1 MAFIKW
7 VPYVLVV
14 LLVLVNGSYALYT
27 PPDSYLV
34 ACGSSRN
41 VTFQGHTFV
50 PDSQHSSLLLK
61 TGNSFVASS
70 NSSSAPFPIYQ
81 SARIFT
87 DKASYR
93 FEIQQEGR
101 HWVRLY
107 FFPLPNT
114 GHNLTSASMTVVTDD
129 FVLLNNVTF
138 RNYNGSYMFKEYAV
152 NVTSDT
158 LTLTF
163 IPSNGSVAFVNGI
176 EVVSM
181 PDELFVDQALA
192 LNPPAPFSGLSELAF
207 ETVYRLN
214 MGGPL
219 ITAQNDT
226 LGRTWEN
233 DLNYLHVNNSVFN
246 VSVSPSTI
254 KYPAGVTPETA
265 PNLVYATA
273 ETMGDPNV
281 GNPIFNITW
290 VFTVDPNFSYFI
302 RVHFCDII
310 SKSLNT
316 LVFNVFINS
325 DIALGSLDLSSSTNG
340 LAVPYYKDFI
350 SNASAGSKTLTVSVG
365 PDKMADITNA
375 TMNGLEIMKISN
387 SLKSLDGFSSVDYL
401 LPRSP
406 SEKNKVGII
415 VGSALGALA
424 AIALVGFCCCCL
436 VRHKSQSPQQGNSR
450 MPLSL
455 FGNSLTLTK
464 MSTTSQKSGTA
475 SCISL
480 TSTNLGRFFSF
491 QEILDGTN
499 KFDEKLLLGVGGFGR
514 VYKGTLEDGTDV
526 AVKRGNP
533 RSEQGLAEFR
543 TEIEMLSKLRHR
555 HLVSLIG
562 YCDER
567 SEMILVYEYMAN
579 GPLRSHLYGTDL
591 PPLSWKQ
598 RLEICIGAARG
609 LHYLHTGA
617 AQSIIHRDVK
627 TTNILLDENFVAK
640 VADFGLSKTGPA
652 LDQTHVSTA
661 VKGSF
666 GYLDPEY
673 FRRQQLTEKS
683 DVYSFGVVLMEVL
696 CTRPALNPVLPR
708 EQVNIAEWAMSWQKK
723 GMLDQIMDQ
732 NLAGKV
738 NLASLKKFGETAEK
752 CLAEYGVERPSM
764 GDVLWNLEYALQ
776 LQETSSALTEPED
789 NSTNHI
795 IGIQLTPVNHFDNS
809 VSMIEGRNSC
819 TVDDP
824 EDAATSAVFSQLNP
838 LAVAVQPQAETSK
851 LATGLDQNT
860 PPKFDFATDLFDP
873 DENGSEAAG
882 ASADVITGQNFSSFG
897 RFEDAYGNYVVL
909 DFGYNFVIIVS
920 AVAEASIAEIEKKD
934 TPNTASGF
942 CNFSNPRMFVLFC
955 YVNTILPDP
964 VKWIS
969 SDQCGVSICYAST
982 SAGHAGTAIV
992 SSNCCRLAAAKS
1004 AGGDP
1009 VYPCGVQQHQQ
1020 QLTMLAQK
1028 SLF

>member
-1 MAFIKW
+1 MAKMKMMKW
-7 VPYVLVV
+7 VPFVLIVFLF
-14 LLVLVNGSYALYT
+14 LLDGSFGLFG
-27 PPDSYLV
+27 PSDNYLI
-34 ACGSSRN
+34 ACGSSQN
-41 VTFQGHTFV
+41 ITFQGRTFV
-50 PDSQHSSLLLK
+50 PDAVHSSLVLK
-61 TGNSFVASS
+61 TGNSIVASS
-70 NSSSAPFPIYQ
+70 NSSVPFPIYQ

-87 DKASYR
+87 EKASYK
-93 FEIQQEGR
+93 FEIEQEGR

-107 FFPLPNT
+107 FSPPSNA
-114 GHNLTSASMTVVTDD
+114 GHNLKSASLTVVTDD
-129 FVLLNNVTF
+129 FVLLNNFTF
-138 RNYNGSYMFKEYAV
+138 SNYNGSYMFKEYSV

-163 IPSNGSVAFVNGI
+163 IPRNGSVVFVNAI
-176 EVVSM
+176 EVVSV
-181 PDELFVDQALA
+181 PNELIVDQALG
-192 LNPPAPFSGLSELAF
+192 LNPSAPFSGLSELAF

-219 ITAQNDT
+219 LTGQNDT

-233 DLNYLHVNNSVFN
+233 DLKYLHVNSSVFN
-246 VSVSPSTI
+246 VSVNPGTI
-254 KYPAGVTPETA
+254 KYPAGLTPEIA
-265 PNLVYATA
+265 PNWVYATA
-273 ETMGDPNV
+273 EMMGDANVPNT
-281 GNPIFNITW
+281 NFNVTW
-290 VFTVDPNFSYFI
+290 VFPVDPSFNYFI
-302 RVHFCDII
+302 RVHFCDIM
-310 SKSLNT
+310 SESLNS
-316 LVFNVFINS
+316 LVFNLYINA
-325 DIALGSLDLSSSTNG
+325 DIALRSLDLSTLTGG
-340 LAVPYYKDFI
+340 LAVPYYKDFV
-350 SNASAGSKTLTVSVG
+350 SNASADSNTLTVSVG
-365 PDKMADITNA
+365 PDTMADRRNA

-387 SLKSLDGFSSVDYL
+387 AFKSLDGLSSVESL
-401 LPRSP
+401 LPSSP
-406 SEKNKVGII
+406 SNKKKIGII
-415 VGSALGALA
+415 IVVVVGAVAV
-424 AIALVGFCCCCL
+424 ITLVGLCCCCL
-436 VRHKSQSPQQGNSR
+436 MRRKSQATQQGHPWL
-450 MPLSL
+450 PLPL
-455 FGNSLTLTK
+455 HGNSQTMTK

-480 TSTNLGRFFSF
+480 ASSNLGRLFTF
-491 QEILDGTN
+491 QEILEATN

-514 VYKGTLEDGTDV
+514 VYKGTLEDGTNV

-591 PPLSWKQ
+591 PSLSWKQ

-640 VADFGLSKTGPA
+640 VADFGLSKTGPS

-738 NLASLKKFGETAEK
+738 NPASLKKFGETAEK
-752 CLAEYGVERPSM
+752 CLAEYGVDRPSM

-776 LQETSSALTEPED
+776 LQETSSALMEPED

-795 IGIQLTPVNHFDNS
+795 TGIQLTPLEPFDNS
-809 VSMIEGRNSC
+809 VSMIDGGNTC
-819 TVDDP
+819 TDDDA
-824 EDAATSAVFSQLNP
+824 EDAATSGVFSQL
-838 LAVAVQPQAETSK
+838 V
-851 LATGLDQNT
+851 
-860 PPKFDFATDLFDP
+860 
-873 DENGSEAAG
+873 
-882 ASADVITGQNFSSFG
+882 
-897 RFEDAYGNYVVL
+897 
-909 DFGYNFVIIVS
+909 
-920 AVAEASIAEIEKKD
+920 
-934 TPNTASGF
+934 
-942 CNFSNPRMFVLFC
+942 NPR
-955 YVNTILPDP
+955 
-964 VKWIS
+964 
-969 SDQCGVSICYAST
+969 G
-982 SAGHAGTAIV
+982 
-992 SSNCCRLAAAKS
+992 R
-1004 AGGDP
+1004 
-1009 VYPCGVQQHQQ
+1009 
-1020 QLTMLAQK
+1020 
-1028 SLF
+1028 